1 MSNKTYGRGQVE
13 WALWRSFTIR
23 RGASDA
29 VPQVFRTRIKRLLD
43 VDRDADFA
51 EASDPPPV
59 RWSFVAPP
67 EEAGAEAAYAPVDVF
82 CLAIGLDLLDAG
94 FKQSEVVYLMRYL
107 RSELEVRMPGLVK
120 RPSLLAR
127 KQYRPDADSTLPTY
141 MEQGK
146 TFADPRQFVVLSK
159 IELREIVPQGKA
171 RSQKTPLILQ
181 PEFCDG
187 IEALG
192 AYLGESMPSR
202 RRVVTVL
209 ELTATA
215 QAVDGFLQKAPTIRR
230 GRPKA

>member
-1 MSNKTYGRGQVE
+1 MSNETYGRGQVE
-13 WALWRSFTIR
+13 WALWRSFTIGR
-23 RGASDA
+23 DASDA
-29 VPQVFRTRIKRLLD
+29 VPQVFRTRVKRLLD
-43 VDRDADFA
+43 VDRTSDFA

-107 RSELEVRMPGLVK
+107 RSELEVRMPRLLD

-127 KQYRPDADSTLPTY
+127 KLYGPDANPTLPTDTK
-141 MEQGK
+141 QGK

-171 RSQKTPLILQ
+171 RSQKTPLILA
-181 PEFCDG
+181 PAFCDG
-187 IEALG
+187 IDALG
-192 AYLGESMPSR
+192 AYLSDSMPSR
-202 RRVVTVL
+202 RRIVTVL
-209 ELTATA
+209 ELAATA
-215 QAVDGFLQKAPTIRR
+215 QAVNAFLQKAPTIRR